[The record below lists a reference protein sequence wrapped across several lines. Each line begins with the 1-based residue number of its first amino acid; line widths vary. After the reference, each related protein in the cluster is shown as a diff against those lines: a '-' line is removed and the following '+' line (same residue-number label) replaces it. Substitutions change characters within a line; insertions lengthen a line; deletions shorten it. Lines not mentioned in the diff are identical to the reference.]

1 MIIQDSSPHGNCQE
15 GTVAAPGT
23 VPLPDIDA
31 PSYPALHAL
40 SRGRDVDVAV
50 IDTGSAGPGVVGD
63 RDFCVLHGSV
73 VTSVLRAIAPEAKV
87 HSFRH
92 NAVASRAEGTVEDL
106 VHAIDRA
113 LKARVKII
121 NISMVACEDTAEL
134 RAAIGRAEKAG
145 VLVVASTGNTGQC
158 PEGAPTFPSSL
169 DSVLA
174 VGAVAPRAQELVA
187 AGAGSSAGAG
197 PDAAT
202 RASTRADAGKA
213 NSADQGRVPA
223 QYSAPTHWVDLFAPG
238 GPVEGQVDVRGK
250 VHTIVGNPDPF
261 EGTSF
266 AAPVVSGTAALV
278 WQIVPQLSVQEVR
291 ELLTATATPG
301 ASGPGLDKQILVVN
315 PAAAVD
321 RALDLRDA
329 RNRIG
334 SNGNHGNHASDDS
347 TDSHYELQTV
357 STQPHQPEVADYS
370 VLVVLSLVLALG
382 IIATVVCRAFS
393 ADSRPPSGSEATR
406 AN

>member
-1 MIIQDSSPHGNCQE
+1 MIVKDSSPHGNCQE
-15 GTVAAPGT
+15 GTVAQAGT
-23 VPLPDIDA
+23 LPLPDIDA

-73 VTSVLRAIAPEAKV
+73 VTSVLQTIAPEAKV

-92 NAVASRAEGTVEDL
+92 NSAPDRAEGTVEEL
-106 VHAIDRA
+106 VRAIDRA

-121 NISMVACEDTAEL
+121 NISMVACEDTAAL
-134 RAAIGRAEKAG
+134 RGAIDRTEKAG

-169 DSVLA
+169 DPVLA
-174 VGAVAPRAQELVA
+174 VGAVAPRVSPQSPHED
-187 AGAGSSAGAG
+187 G
-197 PDAAT
+197 
-202 RASTRADAGKA
+202 R
-213 NSADQGRVPA
+213 ADQGRVPA
-223 QYSAPTHWVDLFAPG
+223 HYNAPTKWVDLFAPG
-238 GPVEGQVDVRGK
+238 GPAEGRVVIGK
-250 VHTIVGNPDPF
+250 QVHTIVGNPTPF

-266 AAPVVSGTAALV
+266 ATPVVSATAALV
-278 WQIVPQLSVQEVR
+278 WQVAPQLTAREVR
-291 ELLTATATPG
+291 ELLASTASPG
-301 ASGPGLDKQILVVN
+301 ASGPGLGKQMLVVN

-329 RNRIG
+329 QARGG
-334 SNGNHGNHASDDS
+334 SDS
-347 TDSHYELQTV
+347 TSADYTLQTV
-357 STQPHQPEVADYS
+357 STQPYGQEPADYS
-370 VLVVLSLVLALG
+370 VPVVLSLVLALG

-393 ADSRPPSGSEATR
+393 SDNNPPSGSEAMR

>member
-73 VTSVLRAIAPEAKV
+73 VTSVLQAIAPEAKV

-106 VHAIDRA
+106 VRAIDRA
-113 LKARVKII
+113 LKARVKVI

-134 RAAIGRAEKAG
+134 REAVGRAEKAG

-174 VGAVAPRAQELVA
+174 VGAVAPRAQERV
-187 AGAGSSAGAG
+187 AG
-197 PDAAT
+197 PDA
-202 RASTRADAGKA
+202 GKA
-213 NSADQGRVPA
+213 GSADLGRVPA

-291 ELLTATATPG
+291 ELLTSTATPG

-329 RNRIG
+329 R
-334 SNGNHGNHASDDS
+334 ASDGSADAR
-347 TDSHYELQTV
+347 YELQTV
-357 STQPHQPEVADYS
+357 STQPHQPETADYS
-370 VLVVLSLVLALG
+370 VPVVLSLVLALG

-393 ADSRPPSGSEATR
+393 ADSRPPSGNEATR

>member
-1 MIIQDSSPHGNCQE
+1 MTIQDSSPHGNCQE
-15 GTVAAPGT
+15 GSVAAPGT

-73 VTSVLRAIAPEAKV
+73 VTSVLRAIAPETKV

-106 VHAIDRA
+106 VRAIDRA
-113 LKARVKII
+113 LKARVKVM

-134 RAAIGRAEKAG
+134 REAIGRAEKAG

-169 DSVLA
+169 DPVLA
-174 VGAVAPRAQELVA
+174 VGAVAPRAQEQAVGANA
-187 AGAGSSAGAG
+187 AAGSSAEANTGA
-197 PDAAT
+197 A
-202 RASTRADAGKA
+202 AGKA
-213 NSADQGRVPA
+213 SSADQGRVPA

-250 VHTIVGNPDPF
+250 VHTIVGNPEPF

-278 WQIVPQLSVQEVR
+278 WQIIPHLSVQEVR
-291 ELLTATATPG
+291 ELLTTTATPG
-301 ASGPGLDKQILVVN
+301 ASGPGLDKQMLVVN

-329 RNRIG
+329 RTSDG
-334 SNGNHGNHASDDS
+334 SDGGNASDGSADAR
-347 TDSHYELQTV
+347 YELQTV
-357 STQPHQPEVADYS
+357 STQPHQPEAADYS
-370 VLVVLSLVLALG
+370 VPVVLSLVLALG

>member
-23 VPLPDIDA
+23 IPLPDIDA

-113 LKARVKII
+113 LKARVKVI
-121 NISMVACEDTAEL
+121 NISMVACEDTTEL
-134 RAAIGRAEKAG
+134 REAIGRAEKAG

-174 VGAVAPRAQELVA
+174 VGAVAPRAQELVV
-187 AGAGSSAGAG
+187 AGAGSSA
-197 PDAAT
+197 DAAAGT
-202 RASTRADAGKA
+202 SAGASAAKT
-213 NSADQGRVPA
+213 NSGDQGRVPA
-223 QYSAPTHWVDLFAPG
+223 QYSAPTHWVDVYAPG

-250 VHTIVGNPDPF
+250 VHTIVGTPDPF

-278 WQIVPQLSVQEVR
+278 WHIIPQLSAREVR
-291 ELLTATATPG
+291 ELLMSTATPG
-301 ASGPGLDKQILVVN
+301 ASGPGLGKQMLVVN

-329 RNRIG
+329 R
-334 SNGNHGNHASDDS
+334 ASDSGNSSDGS
-347 TDSHYELQTV
+347 DGLADSHYELQTV
-357 STQPHQPEVADYS
+357 STQPHQPRATDYS
-370 VLVVLSLVLALG
+370 VPVVLSLVLALG

-393 ADSRPPSGSEATR
+393 ADNRPPSGSEATR
-406 AN
+406 EN

>member
-1 MIIQDSSPHGNCQE
+1 MIVKDSSPHGNCQE
-15 GTVAAPGT
+15 GTVAQAGT
-23 VPLPDIDA
+23 LPLPDIDA

-73 VTSVLRAIAPEAKV
+73 VTSVLHTIAPEAKV

-92 NAVASRAEGTVEDL
+92 NSAPDRAEGTVEEL
-106 VHAIDRA
+106 VRAIDRA

-121 NISMVACEDTAEL
+121 NISMVACEDTAVL
-134 RAAIGRAEKAG
+134 RGAIDRAEKVG

-158 PEGAPTFPSSL
+158 PEGVPTFPSSL
-169 DSVLA
+169 DPVLA
-174 VGAVAPRAQELVA
+174 VGAVAPRVSPQSPHE
-187 AGAGSSAGAG
+187 GG
-197 PDAAT
+197 
-202 RASTRADAGKA
+202 R
-213 NSADQGRVPA
+213 ADQGRVPA
-223 QYSAPTHWVDLFAPG
+223 HYNAPTKWVDLFAPG
-238 GPVEGQVDVRGK
+238 GPAEGRVVIGK
-250 VHTIVGNPDPF
+250 QVHTIVGNPAPF

-266 AAPVVSGTAALV
+266 ATPVVSATAALV
-278 WQIVPQLSVQEVR
+278 WQVAPQLTAREVR
-291 ELLTATATPG
+291 ELLASTASPG
-301 ASGPGLDKQILVVN
+301 ASGPGLGKQMLVVN

-329 RNRIG
+329 QARGG
-334 SNGNHGNHASDDS
+334 SDS
-347 TDSHYELQTV
+347 TDADYTLQTV
-357 STQPHQPEVADYS
+357 STQPYGQEPADYS
-370 VLVVLSLVLALG
+370 VPVVLSLVLALG

-393 ADSRPPSGSEATR
+393 SDNKPPSGSEAMR

>member
-15 GTVAAPGT
+15 GTVAAPDT
-23 VPLPDIDA
+23 LPLPDIDA

-92 NAVASRAEGTVEDL
+92 NAIASRAEGTVEDL

-134 RAAIGRAEKAG
+134 RATIGRAEKAG

-187 AGAGSSAGAG
+187 AGAGSSA
-197 PDAAT
+197 D
-202 RASTRADAGKA
+202 ADAGTSAGASAAKT

-223 QYSAPTHWVDLFAPG
+223 PYSAPTHWVDLFAPG

-278 WQIVPQLSVQEVR
+278 WQIVPHLSVQEVR
-291 ELLTATATPG
+291 ELLTTTATPG
-301 ASGPGLDKQILVVN
+301 ASGPGLGKQMLVVN

-370 VLVVLSLVLALG
+370 VPVVLSLVLALG

>member
-50 IDTGSAGPGVVGD
+50 IDTGSAGPGVMGD

-106 VHAIDRA
+106 VRAIDRA
-113 LKARVKII
+113 LKARVKVI

-134 RAAIGRAEKAG
+134 REAIGRAEKAG

-174 VGAVAPRAQELVA
+174 VGAVAPRAQELA
-187 AGAGSSAGAG
+187 AGAGAGAG
-197 PDAAT
+197 SVAGPA
-202 RASTRADAGKA
+202 AGKE

-278 WQIVPQLSVQEVR
+278 WQIVPHLSVQEVR
-291 ELLTATATPG
+291 ELLTSTASPG
-301 ASGPGLDKQILVVN
+301 ASGPGLGKQMLVVN

-329 RNRIG
+329 RNRVGSDGNNGSIG
-334 SNGNHGNHASDDS
+334 SDDS
-347 TDSHYELQTV
+347 TDARYELQTV
-357 STQPHQPEVADYS
+357 STQPHQPEAADYS
-370 VLVVLSLVLALG
+370 VPVVLSLVLALG

>member
-1 MIIQDSSPHGNCQE
+1 MTIQDSSPHGNCQE

-73 VTSVLRAIAPEAKV
+73 VTSVLRAIAPETKV

-106 VHAIDRA
+106 VRAIDRA
-113 LKARVKII
+113 LKARVKVI

-134 RAAIGRAEKAG
+134 REAIGRAEKAG

-169 DSVLA
+169 DPVLA
-174 VGAVAPRAQELVA
+174 VGAVAPRAQEQAVGANA
-187 AGAGSSAGAG
+187 AAGSSAEANTE
-197 PDAAT
+197 AA
-202 RASTRADAGKA
+202 AGKA
-213 NSADQGRVPA
+213 SSADQGRVPA

-250 VHTIVGNPDPF
+250 VHTIVGNPEPF

-278 WQIVPQLSVQEVR
+278 WQIIPHLSVQEVR
-291 ELLTATATPG
+291 ELLTSTATPG
-301 ASGPGLDKQILVVN
+301 ASGPGLDKQMLVVN

-329 RNRIG
+329 RTSDG
-334 SNGNHGNHASDDS
+334 SDGGDASDGSADAR
-347 TDSHYELQTV
+347 YELQTV
-357 STQPHQPEVADYS
+357 STQPHQPEAADYS
-370 VLVVLSLVLALG
+370 VPVVLSLVLALG

>member
-15 GTVAAPGT
+15 GSVAAPGT

-40 SRGRDVDVAV
+40 SRGQDVDVAV

-63 RDFCVLHGSV
+63 RDFCILHGSV

-106 VHAIDRA
+106 VRAIDRA
-113 LKARVKII
+113 LKARVKVI

-134 RAAIGRAEKAG
+134 REAIGRAEKAG

-169 DSVLA
+169 DPVLA
-174 VGAVAPRAQELVA
+174 VGAVAPRKQEL
-187 AGAGSSAGAG
+187 AGGIGTGAH
-197 PDAAT
+197 ANT
-202 RASTRADAGKA
+202 QKS

-223 QYSAPTHWVDLFAPG
+223 QYSAPTHWVDVYAPG
-238 GPVEGQVDVRGK
+238 GPVEGQVEVRGK
-250 VHTIVGNPDPF
+250 VHTIIGSPDPF

-278 WQIVPQLSVQEVR
+278 WQIVPHLSVQEVR
-291 ELLTATATPG
+291 ELLTTTATPG
-301 ASGPGLDKQILVVN
+301 ASGPGLGKQMLVIS

-321 RALDLRDA
+321 KALDLRDSRVRDSGVASSGNTSDGTADA
-329 RNRIG
+329 R
-334 SNGNHGNHASDDS
+334 
-347 TDSHYELQTV
+347 YELQTV
-357 STQPHQPEVADYS
+357 TTQPHQSEATDYS
-370 VLVVLSLVLALG
+370 VPVVLSLVLALG

-393 ADSRPPSGSEATR
+393 ADSKPPSGSEATR

>member
-23 VPLPDIDA
+23 LPLPDIDA

-106 VHAIDRA
+106 VRAIDRA

-134 RAAIGRAEKAG
+134 REAIGQAEKAG

-174 VGAVAPRAQELVA
+174 VGAVAPRAQELA
-187 AGAGSSAGAG
+187 AGAGAGAG
-197 PDAAT
+197 SVAGPA
-202 RASTRADAGKA
+202 AGKE

-278 WQIVPQLSVQEVR
+278 WQIVPHLSVQEVR
-291 ELLTATATPG
+291 ELLTATASPG
-301 ASGPGLDKQILVVN
+301 ASGPGLGKQMLVVN

-321 RALDLRDA
+321 KALDLRDA
-329 RNRIG
+329 RIRVGDNG
-334 SNGNHGNHASDDS
+334 SDGNNGSIASDGS
-347 TDSHYELQTV
+347 TGAHYELQTV
-357 STQPHQPEVADYS
+357 STQPHQPGAADYS
-370 VLVVLSLVLALG
+370 VPVVLSLVLALG

>member
-1 MIIQDSSPHGNCQE
+1 MTIQDSSPHGNCQE

-73 VTSVLRAIAPEAKV
+73 VTSVLRAIAPETKV

-106 VHAIDRA
+106 VRAIDRA
-113 LKARVKII
+113 LKARVKVI

-134 RAAIGRAEKAG
+134 REAIGRAEKAG

-169 DSVLA
+169 DPVLA
-174 VGAVAPRAQELVA
+174 VGAVAPRAQERVVGANA
-187 AGAGSSAGAG
+187 AAGSSAEANTE
-197 PDAAT
+197 AA
-202 RASTRADAGKA
+202 AGKA
-213 NSADQGRVPA
+213 SSADQGRVPA

-250 VHTIVGNPDPF
+250 VHTIVGNPEPF

-278 WQIVPQLSVQEVR
+278 WQIIPHLSVQEVR
-291 ELLTATATPG
+291 ELLTSTATPG
-301 ASGPGLDKQILVVN
+301 ASGPGLDKQMLVVN

-329 RNRIG
+329 RTSDG
-334 SNGNHGNHASDDS
+334 SDGGDASDGSADAR
-347 TDSHYELQTV
+347 YELQTV
-357 STQPHQPEVADYS
+357 STQPHQPEAADYS
-370 VLVVLSLVLALG
+370 VPVVLSLVLALG

>member
-92 NAVASRAEGTVEDL
+92 NAIASRAEGTVEDL

-113 LKARVKII
+113 LKARVKVI

-187 AGAGSSAGAG
+187 AGAESSADADAGTSAGAS
-197 PDAAT
+197 AAKT
-202 RASTRADAGKA
+202 

-301 ASGPGLDKQILVVN
+301 ASGPGLGKQMLVVN

-334 SNGNHGNHASDDS
+334 SNGNHGNNASDDS

-357 STQPHQPEVADYS
+357 STRPHQPGAADYS
-370 VLVVLSLVLALG
+370 VPVVLSLVLALG

-393 ADSRPPSGSEATR
+393 ADKRPPSGSEATR

>member
-92 NAVASRAEGTVEDL
+92 NAIASRAEGTVEDL

-134 RAAIGRAEKAG
+134 REAIGRAEKAG

-187 AGAGSSAGAG
+187 AGAGSSA
-197 PDAAT
+197 D
-202 RASTRADAGKA
+202 ADAGTSAGASAAKT

-223 QYSAPTHWVDLFAPG
+223 PYSAQTHWVDLFAPG

-278 WQIVPQLSVQEVR
+278 WQIVPHLSVQEVR
-291 ELLTATATPG
+291 ELLTTTATPG
-301 ASGPGLDKQILVVN
+301 ASGPGLGKQMLVVN

-334 SNGNHGNHASDDS
+334 SNGNHASDDS

-370 VLVVLSLVLALG
+370 VPVVLSLVLALG

>member
-73 VTSVLRAIAPEAKV
+73 VTSVLRAVAPETKV

-106 VHAIDRA
+106 VRAIDRA

-134 RAAIGRAEKAG
+134 REAIGRAEKAG

-174 VGAVAPRAQELVA
+174 VGAVAPRAQELA
-187 AGAGSSAGAG
+187 AGAGAGAG
-197 PDAAT
+197 SVAGPA
-202 RASTRADAGKA
+202 AGKE

-278 WQIVPQLSVQEVR
+278 WQIVPHLSVQEVR
-291 ELLTATATPG
+291 ELLTATASPG
-301 ASGPGLDKQILVVN
+301 ASGPGLGKQMLVVN

-321 RALDLRDA
+321 KALDLRDA
-329 RNRIG
+329 RIRVGDNGSDGNNGSIG
-334 SNGNHGNHASDDS
+334 SDGS
-347 TDSHYELQTV
+347 TGAHYELQTV
-357 STQPHQPEVADYS
+357 STQPHQPGAADYS
-370 VLVVLSLVLALG
+370 VPVVLSLVLALG

>member
-15 GTVAAPGT
+15 GTVAAPST

-106 VHAIDRA
+106 VRAIDRA
-113 LKARVKII
+113 LKARVKVI

-134 RAAIGRAEKAG
+134 REAVGRAEKAG

-174 VGAVAPRAQELVA
+174 VGAVAPRAQELA
-187 AGAGSSAGAG
+187 AGAGAGAG
-197 PDAAT
+197 SVAGPA
-202 RASTRADAGKA
+202 AGKE

-278 WQIVPQLSVQEVR
+278 WQIVPHLSVQEVR
-291 ELLTATATPG
+291 ELLTATASPG
-301 ASGPGLDKQILVVN
+301 ASGPGLGKQMLVVN

-321 RALDLRDA
+321 KALDLRDA
-329 RNRIG
+329 RIRVGDNGSDGNNGSIG
-334 SNGNHGNHASDDS
+334 SDGS
-347 TDSHYELQTV
+347 TGAHYELQTV
-357 STQPHQPEVADYS
+357 STQPHQPGAADYS
-370 VLVVLSLVLALG
+370 VPVVLSLVLALG

>member
-15 GTVAAPGT
+15 GSVAAPGT

-63 RDFCVLHGSV
+63 RDFCILHGSV

-106 VHAIDRA
+106 VRAIDRA

-134 RAAIGRAEKAG
+134 REAIGRAEKAG

-169 DSVLA
+169 DPVLA
-174 VGAVAPRAQELVA
+174 VGAVAPRKQEL
-187 AGAGSSAGAG
+187 AGGIGTG
-197 PDAAT
+197 
-202 RASTRADAGKA
+202 ADANTQKA

-223 QYSAPTHWVDLFAPG
+223 QYSAPTHWVDVYAPG

-250 VHTIVGNPDPF
+250 VHTIIGSPDPF

-278 WQIVPQLSVQEVR
+278 WQIVPHLSVQEVR
-291 ELLTATATPG
+291 ELLTTTATPG
-301 ASGPGLDKQILVVN
+301 ASGPGLGKQMLVID

-321 RALDLRDA
+321 KALDLRDSRVRDSGVA
-329 RNRIG
+329 SGG
-334 SNGNHGNHASDDS
+334 SDGTHDS
-347 TDSHYELQTV
+347 PYELQTV
-357 STQPHQPEVADYS
+357 TTQPHQSEAANYS
-370 VLVVLSLVLALG
+370 VPVVLSLVLALG

-393 ADSRPPSGSEATR
+393 ADSKPPSGSEATR

>member
-92 NAVASRAEGTVEDL
+92 NAIASRAEGTVEDL

-134 RAAIGRAEKAG
+134 REAIGRAEKAG

-187 AGAGSSAGAG
+187 AGAGSSA
-197 PDAAT
+197 D
-202 RASTRADAGKA
+202 ADAGTSAGASAAKT

-301 ASGPGLDKQILVVN
+301 ASGPGLGKQMLVIN

-329 RNRIG
+329 R
-334 SNGNHGNHASDDS
+334 ASDGS
-347 TDSHYELQTV
+347 ADSHYELQTV
-357 STQPHQPEVADYS
+357 STRPHQPGAADYS
-370 VLVVLSLVLALG
+370 VPVVLSLVLALG

-393 ADSRPPSGSEATR
+393 ADRRPPSGSEATR

>member
-15 GTVAAPGT
+15 GSVAAPGT

-40 SRGRDVDVAV
+40 SRGQDVDVAV

-63 RDFCVLHGSV
+63 RDFCILHGSV

-106 VHAIDRA
+106 VRAIDRA
-113 LKARVKII
+113 LKARVKVI

-134 RAAIGRAEKAG
+134 REAIGRAEKAG

-169 DSVLA
+169 DPVLA
-174 VGAVAPRAQELVA
+174 VGAVAPRKQEL
-187 AGAGSSAGAG
+187 AGGIGTG
-197 PDAAT
+197 
-202 RASTRADAGKA
+202 ADANTQKA

-223 QYSAPTHWVDLFAPG
+223 QYSAPTHWVDVYAPG
-238 GPVEGQVDVRGK
+238 GPVEGQVEVRGK
-250 VHTIVGNPDPF
+250 VHTIIGSPDPF

-278 WQIVPQLSVQEVR
+278 WQIVPHLSVQEVR
-291 ELLTATATPG
+291 ELLTTTATPG
-301 ASGPGLDKQILVVN
+301 ASGPGLGKQMLVIN

-321 RALDLRDA
+321 KALDLRDA
-329 RNRIG
+329 R
-334 SNGNHGNHASDDS
+334 ASDSGVASGGNASDG
-347 TDSHYELQTV
+347 TADARYELQTV
-357 STQPHQPEVADYS
+357 TTQPHQSEAANYS
-370 VLVVLSLVLALG
+370 VPVVLSLVLALG

-393 ADSRPPSGSEATR
+393 ADSKPPSGSEATR

>member
-15 GTVAAPGT
+15 GTVAAPST

-134 RAAIGRAEKAG
+134 REAIGRAEKAG

-187 AGAGSSAGAG
+187 AGAGSSA
-197 PDAAT
+197 D
-202 RASTRADAGKA
+202 ADAGTSAGASAAKT

-223 QYSAPTHWVDLFAPG
+223 PYSAPTHWVDLFAPG

-278 WQIVPQLSVQEVR
+278 WQIVPHLSVQEVR
-291 ELLTATATPG
+291 ELLTTTATPG
-301 ASGPGLDKQILVVN
+301 ASGPGLGKQMLVIN

-334 SNGNHGNHASDDS
+334 SNDNHGNHASDDS

-357 STQPHQPEVADYS
+357 STQPHQPGAADYS
-370 VLVVLSLVLALG
+370 VPVVLSLVLALG

>member
-15 GTVAAPGT
+15 GTVAAPDT
-23 VPLPDIDA
+23 LPLPDIDA

-73 VTSVLRAIAPEAKV
+73 VTSVLRAIAPEAKL

-134 RAAIGRAEKAG
+134 REAIGRAEKAG

-187 AGAGSSAGAG
+187 PGAGSSA
-197 PDAAT
+197 D
-202 RASTRADAGKA
+202 ADAETSAGASAAKT

-278 WQIVPQLSVQEVR
+278 WQIVPHLSVQEVR

-301 ASGPGLDKQILVVN
+301 ASGPGLGKQMLVVN
-315 PAAAVD
+315 PATAVD

-334 SNGNHGNHASDDS
+334 SNGNHASDDS
-347 TDSHYELQTV
+347 ADSHYELQTV
-357 STQPHQPEVADYS
+357 STRPHQPGAADYS
-370 VLVVLSLVLALG
+370 VPVVLSLVLALG

-393 ADSRPPSGSEATR
+393 ADKRPPSGSEATR

>member
-50 IDTGSAGPGVVGD
+50 VDTGSAGPGVVGD

-106 VHAIDRA
+106 VRAIDRA
-113 LKARVKII
+113 LKARVKVI

-134 RAAIGRAEKAG
+134 REAVGRAEKAG

-169 DSVLA
+169 DPVLA
-174 VGAVAPRAQELVA
+174 VGAVAPRAQELA
-187 AGAGSSAGAG
+187 AGAGAGAG
-197 PDAAT
+197 SVAGPA
-202 RASTRADAGKA
+202 AGKE

-278 WQIVPQLSVQEVR
+278 WQIVPHLSVQEVR
-291 ELLTATATPG
+291 ELLTSTASPG
-301 ASGPGLDKQILVVN
+301 ASGPGLGKQMLVVN

-321 RALDLRDA
+321 KALDLRDA
-329 RNRIG
+329 RIRVGDNGSDGNNGSIG
-334 SNGNHGNHASDDS
+334 SDGS
-347 TDSHYELQTV
+347 TGAHYELQTV
-357 STQPHQPEVADYS
+357 STQPHQPGAADYS
-370 VLVVLSLVLALG
+370 VPVVLSLVLALG

>member
-40 SRGRDVDVAV
+40 SRGQDVDVAV

-63 RDFCVLHGSV
+63 RDFCILHGSV

-106 VHAIDRA
+106 VRAIDRA
-113 LKARVKII
+113 LKARVKVI

-134 RAAIGRAEKAG
+134 REAIGRAEKAG

-169 DSVLA
+169 DPVLA
-174 VGAVAPRAQELVA
+174 VGAVAPRKQEL
-187 AGAGSSAGAG
+187 AGGIGTG
-197 PDAAT
+197 
-202 RASTRADAGKA
+202 ADANTQKA

-223 QYSAPTHWVDLFAPG
+223 QYSAPTHWVDVYAPG
-238 GPVEGQVDVRGK
+238 GPVEGQVEVRGK
-250 VHTIVGNPDPF
+250 VHTIIGSPDPF

-278 WQIVPQLSVQEVR
+278 WQIVPHLSVQEVR
-291 ELLTATATPG
+291 ELLTTTATPG
-301 ASGPGLDKQILVVN
+301 ASGPGLGKQMLVIN

-321 RALDLRDA
+321 KALDLRDA
-329 RNRIG
+329 R
-334 SNGNHGNHASDDS
+334 ASDSGVASGGNASDG
-347 TDSHYELQTV
+347 TADARYELQTV
-357 STQPHQPEVADYS
+357 TTQPHQSEAANYS
-370 VLVVLSLVLALG
+370 VPVVLSLVLALG

-393 ADSRPPSGSEATR
+393 ADSKPPSGSEATR

>member
-23 VPLPDIDA
+23 LPLPDIDA

-50 IDTGSAGPGVVGD
+50 VDTGSAGPGVVGD

-106 VHAIDRA
+106 VRAIDRA

-134 RAAIGRAEKAG
+134 REAIGRAEKAG

-174 VGAVAPRAQELVA
+174 VGAVAPRAQELA
-187 AGAGSSAGAG
+187 AGAGAGAG
-197 PDAAT
+197 SVAGPA
-202 RASTRADAGKA
+202 AGKE

-278 WQIVPQLSVQEVR
+278 WQIVPHLSAREVR
-291 ELLTATATPG
+291 ELLTSTASPG
-301 ASGPGLDKQILVVN
+301 ASGPGLGKQMLVVN

-321 RALDLRDA
+321 KALDLRDA
-329 RNRIG
+329 RIRVGDNGSDGNNGSIG
-334 SNGNHGNHASDDS
+334 SDGS
-347 TDSHYELQTV
+347 TGAHYELQTV
-357 STQPHQPEVADYS
+357 STQPHQPGAADYS
-370 VLVVLSLVLALG
+370 VPVVLSLVLALG

>member
-187 AGAGSSAGAG
+187 AGAGSSA
-197 PDAAT
+197 D
-202 RASTRADAGKA
+202 ADAGTSAGASAAKT

-223 QYSAPTHWVDLFAPG
+223 PYSAPTHWVDLFAPG

-278 WQIVPQLSVQEVR
+278 WQIVPHLSVQEVR
-291 ELLTATATPG
+291 ELLTTTATPG
-301 ASGPGLDKQILVVN
+301 ASGPGLGKQMLVIN

-334 SNGNHGNHASDDS
+334 SNGNHGNNASDDS

-357 STQPHQPEVADYS
+357 STRPHQPGAADYS
-370 VLVVLSLVLALG
+370 VPVVLSLVLALG

-393 ADSRPPSGSEATR
+393 ADKRPPSGSEATR

>member
-23 VPLPDIDA
+23 LPLPDIDA
-31 PSYPALHAL
+31 PSCPALHAL

-50 IDTGSAGPGVVGD
+50 VDTGSAGPGVVGD

-106 VHAIDRA
+106 VRAIDRA

-134 RAAIGRAEKAG
+134 REAIGRAEKAG

-174 VGAVAPRAQELVA
+174 VGAVTPRAQELA
-187 AGAGSSAGAG
+187 AGAGAGAG
-197 PDAAT
+197 SVAGPA
-202 RASTRADAGKA
+202 AGKE

-278 WQIVPQLSVQEVR
+278 WQIVPHLSAREVR
-291 ELLTATATPG
+291 ELLTSTASPG
-301 ASGPGLDKQILVVN
+301 ASGPGLGKQMLVVN

-321 RALDLRDA
+321 KALDLRDA
-329 RNRIG
+329 RIRVGDNGSDGNNGSIG
-334 SNGNHGNHASDDS
+334 SDGS
-347 TDSHYELQTV
+347 TGAHYELQTV
-357 STQPHQPEVADYS
+357 STQPHQPGAADYS
-370 VLVVLSLVLALG
+370 VPVVLSLVLALG

>member
-31 PSYPALHAL
+31 PSYPALHTL

-106 VHAIDRA
+106 VRAIDRA
-113 LKARVKII
+113 LKARVKVI

-134 RAAIGRAEKAG
+134 REAIGRAEKAG

-174 VGAVAPRAQELVA
+174 VGAVAPRAQERAAGTEASAGAA
-187 AGAGSSAGAG
+187 AGA
-197 PDAAT
+197 T
-202 RASTRADAGKA
+202 AGKA
-213 NSADQGRVPA
+213 GSADLGRVPA

-291 ELLTATATPG
+291 ELLTSTATPG

-329 RNRIG
+329 R
-334 SNGNHGNHASDDS
+334 ASDGSADAR
-347 TDSHYELQTV
+347 YELQTV
-357 STQPHQPEVADYS
+357 STRPHQPETADYS
-370 VLVVLSLVLALG
+370 VPVVLSLVLALG

-393 ADSRPPSGSEATR
+393 ADSRPPSGNEATR

>member
-1 MIIQDSSPHGNCQE
+1 MIIQDSLPHGNCQE
-15 GTVAAPGT
+15 GSVAAPGT

-63 RDFCVLHGSV
+63 RDFCILHGSV

-92 NAVASRAEGTVEDL
+92 NAVASLAEGTVEDL
-106 VHAIDRA
+106 VHAIDQA
-113 LKARVKII
+113 LKARVKVI

-134 RAAIGRAEKAG
+134 REAIGRAEKAG

-169 DSVLA
+169 DPVLA
-174 VGAVAPRAQELVA
+174 VGAVAPRKQEL
-187 AGAGSSAGAG
+187 AGGIGTG
-197 PDAAT
+197 
-202 RASTRADAGKA
+202 ADANTQKA

-223 QYSAPTHWVDLFAPG
+223 QYSAPTHWVDVYAPG
-238 GPVEGQVDVRGK
+238 GPVEGQVEVRGK
-250 VHTIVGNPDPF
+250 VHTIIGSPDPF

-278 WQIVPQLSVQEVR
+278 WQIVPHLSVQEVR
-291 ELLTATATPG
+291 ELLTTTATPG
-301 ASGPGLDKQILVVN
+301 ASGPGLGKQMLVIN

-321 RALDLRDA
+321 KALDLRDSRVSDSGVA
-329 RNRIG
+329 SG
-334 SNGNHGNHASDDS
+334 GNASDGTADAR
-347 TDSHYELQTV
+347 YELQTV
-357 STQPHQPEVADYS
+357 TTQPHQSEAANYS
-370 VLVVLSLVLALG
+370 VPVVLSLVLALG

-393 ADSRPPSGSEATR
+393 ADSKPPSGSEATR

>member
-50 IDTGSAGPGVVGD
+50 IDTGSAGPGVMGD

-106 VHAIDRA
+106 VRAIDRA
-113 LKARVKII
+113 LKARVKVI

-134 RAAIGRAEKAG
+134 REAIGQAEKAG

-169 DSVLA
+169 DPVLA
-174 VGAVAPRAQELVA
+174 VGAVAPRAQEPA
-187 AGAGSSAGAG
+187 AGAGAGAG
-197 PDAAT
+197 SVAGPA
-202 RASTRADAGKA
+202 AGKE

-223 QYSAPTHWVDLFAPG
+223 QYNAPTHWVDLFAPG

-278 WQIVPQLSVQEVR
+278 WQIVPHLSVQEVR
-291 ELLTATATPG
+291 ELLTSTASPG
-301 ASGPGLDKQILVVN
+301 ASGPGLGKQMLVVN

-321 RALDLRDA
+321 RALYLRDA
-329 RNRIG
+329 RNRVGSDGNNGSIG
-334 SNGNHGNHASDDS
+334 SDDS
-347 TDSHYELQTV
+347 TDARYELQTV
-357 STQPHQPEVADYS
+357 STQPHQPEAADYS
-370 VLVVLSLVLALG
+370 VPVVLSLVLALG

>member
-50 IDTGSAGPGVVGD
+50 IDTGSAGPGVMGD

-106 VHAIDRA
+106 VRAIDRA
-113 LKARVKII
+113 LKARVKVI
-121 NISMVACEDTAEL
+121 NISMVACEDMAEL
-134 RAAIGRAEKAG
+134 REAIGQAEKAG

-169 DSVLA
+169 DPVLA
-174 VGAVAPRAQELVA
+174 VGAVAPRAQEPA
-187 AGAGSSAGAG
+187 AGAGSVAG
-197 PDAAT
+197 PA
-202 RASTRADAGKA
+202 AGKE

-278 WQIVPQLSVQEVR
+278 WQIVPHLSVQEVR
-291 ELLTATATPG
+291 ELLTSTASPG
-301 ASGPGLDKQILVVN
+301 ASGPGLGKQMLVVN

-329 RNRIG
+329 R
-334 SNGNHGNHASDDS
+334 ASDGSADAR
-347 TDSHYELQTV
+347 YELQTV
-357 STQPHQPEVADYS
+357 STQPHQPEAADYS
-370 VLVVLSLVLALG
+370 VPVVLSLVLALG

>member
-15 GTVAAPGT
+15 GSVAAPGT

-40 SRGRDVDVAV
+40 SRGQDVDVAV

-63 RDFCVLHGSV
+63 RDFCILHGSV

-134 RAAIGRAEKAG
+134 REAIGRAEKAG

-174 VGAVAPRAQELVA
+174 VGAVAPRAQELA
-187 AGAGSSAGAG
+187 AGAGAGAG
-197 PDAAT
+197 SVAGPA
-202 RASTRADAGKA
+202 AGKE

-278 WQIVPQLSVQEVR
+278 WQIVPHLSAREVR
-291 ELLTATATPG
+291 ELLTSTASPG
-301 ASGPGLDKQILVVN
+301 ASGPGLGKQMLVVN

-321 RALDLRDA
+321 KALDLRDA
-329 RNRIG
+329 RIRVVDNGSDGNNGSIG
-334 SNGNHGNHASDDS
+334 SDGS
-347 TDSHYELQTV
+347 TGAHYELQTV
-357 STQPHQPEVADYS
+357 STQPHQPGAADYS
-370 VLVVLSLVLALG
+370 VPVVLSLVLALG

>member
-73 VTSVLRAIAPEAKV
+73 VTSVLRAIAPETKV

-92 NAVASRAEGTVEDL
+92 NSVASRAEGTVEDL

-113 LKARVKII
+113 LKARVKVI

-134 RAAIGRAEKAG
+134 REAIGRAEKAG

-174 VGAVAPRAQELVA
+174 VGAVAPRAQELA
-187 AGAGSSAGAG
+187 AGAGAGAG
-197 PDAAT
+197 SVAGPA
-202 RASTRADAGKA
+202 AGKE

-278 WQIVPQLSVQEVR
+278 WQIVPHLSVQEVR
-291 ELLTATATPG
+291 ELLTSTASPG
-301 ASGPGLDKQILVVN
+301 ASGPGLGKQMLVVN

-321 RALDLRDA
+321 KALDLRDA
-329 RNRIG
+329 RIRVGDNGSDGNNGSIG
-334 SNGNHGNHASDDS
+334 SDGS
-347 TDSHYELQTV
+347 TGAHYELQTV
-357 STQPHQPEVADYS
+357 STQPHQPGAADYS
-370 VLVVLSLVLALG
+370 VPVVLSLVLALG

>member
-1 MIIQDSSPHGNCQE
+1 MIVKDSSPHGNCQE
-15 GTVAAPGT
+15 GTVAQAGT
-23 VPLPDIDA
+23 LPLPDIDA

-73 VTSVLRAIAPEAKV
+73 VTSVLHTIAPDAKV

-92 NAVASRAEGTVEDL
+92 NSAPDRAEGTVEEL
-106 VHAIDRA
+106 VRAIDRA

-121 NISMVACEDTAEL
+121 NISMVACEDTAVL
-134 RAAIGRAEKAG
+134 RGAIDRAEKAG

-169 DSVLA
+169 DPVLA
-174 VGAVAPRAQELVA
+174 VGAVAPRVSPKYPHEV
-187 AGAGSSAGAG
+187 G
-197 PDAAT
+197 
-202 RASTRADAGKA
+202 R
-213 NSADQGRVPA
+213 ADQGRVPA
-223 QYSAPTHWVDLFAPG
+223 HYNAPTKWVDLFAPG
-238 GPVEGQVDVRGK
+238 GPAEGRVVIGK
-250 VHTIVGNPDPF
+250 QVHTIVGNPTPF

-266 AAPVVSGTAALV
+266 ATPVVSATAALV
-278 WQIVPQLSVQEVR
+278 WQVAPQLTAREVR
-291 ELLTATATPG
+291 ELLASTASPG
-301 ASGPGLDKQILVVN
+301 ASGPGLGKQMLVVN

-321 RALDLRDA
+321 KALDLRDA
-329 RNRIG
+329 QARGG
-334 SNGNHGNHASDDS
+334 SDS
-347 TDSHYELQTV
+347 TGADYTLQTV
-357 STQPHQPEVADYS
+357 STQPYGQEPADYS
-370 VLVVLSLVLALG
+370 VPVVLSLVLALG

-393 ADSRPPSGSEATR
+393 SDNKPPSGSEAMR

>member
-187 AGAGSSAGAG
+187 AAAGSSA
-197 PDAAT
+197 D
-202 RASTRADAGKA
+202 ADAGTSAGASAAKT

-291 ELLTATATPG
+291 ELLTTTATPG
-301 ASGPGLDKQILVVN
+301 ASGPGLGKQMLVVN
-315 PAAAVD
+315 PATAVD

-334 SNGNHGNHASDDS
+334 SNGKHGNHASDDS

-357 STQPHQPEVADYS
+357 STRPHQPGAADYS
-370 VLVVLSLVLALG
+370 VPVVLSLVLALG

-393 ADSRPPSGSEATR
+393 ADKRPPSGSEATR